1 MRYRC
6 WFLTFFLLLG
16 LGLPLIGEDSET
28 KTDAVRSLREERERI
43 LRYGVDSTM
52 IGLMDDLTKEKNN
65 QFNKI
70 IFEEAQSAMN
80 PEVGIRAFSLFI
92 ATEDRIAEDW
102 ALEILKDDDLYGVK
116 FLVAALGYLGEDL
129 PRRAGDEIVKLL
141 KHEERLVAQAAVT
154 ALGKSEDERYAEDLM
169 ALIDDR
175 YFHEDLKTTVITALG
190 DLKADA
196 ALELLTE
203 IVEDEE
209 EEKGLRW
216 RACQALGKIAHP
228 DSFIVIS
235 RLFADQDK
243 VLRTYATEA
252 LGHYL
257 TDDAEKYLIRALRD
271 SAWDVRVKAA
281 SQLGERKSTEAVS
294 PLIYMAESDPEL
306 VVKREAVKAL
316 GKIANT
322 ESLDFLQKLGS
333 STAGTNPQLWVL
345 AVEILVEKDFSRAF
359 EGLMKIVEQEWTK
372 ENSYFLNQI
381 GIHFSK
387 KEDAALSPV
396 FERFLGHK
404 EINIKLYGI
413 RGIGLNRFSELKERL
428 EEMTED
434 GQARVIR
441 QNALDALER
450 L

>member
-1 MRYRC
+1 MRQMILVL
-6 WFLTFFLLLG
+6 FLFILG
-16 LGLPLIGEDSET
+16 GFILPLTAEESEEN
-28 KTDAVRSLREERERI
+28 KEEVRSLREERERI
-43 LRYGVDSTM
+43 LRYGVDSSM
-52 IGLMDDLTKEKNN
+52 IGLMDDLTREKND
-65 QFNKI
+65 QFNTI

-80 PEVGIRAFSLFI
+80 PEVAIRAFSLFI

-102 ALEILKDDDLYGVK
+102 ALDILENDDLHRVK
-116 FLVAALGYLGEDL
+116 MLVAALGYLGEDL
-129 PRRAGDEIVKLL
+129 PRKAGDVIVELL
-141 KHEERLVAQAAVT
+141 KHEERLVAQAAVS

-169 ALIDDR
+169 ALIDDKF
-175 YFHEDLKTTVITALG
+175 FHEDLKTTVITALG
-190 DLKADA
+190 DLKAREA
-196 ALELLTE
+196 VELLTE
-203 IVEDEE
+203 MVEDEE

-228 DSFIVIS
+228 DSFQVLV

-243 VLRTYATEA
+243 TLRTYATEA
-252 LGHYL
+252 LGYYL
-257 TDDAEKYLIRALRD
+257 TDEAERYLIRALRD

-281 SQLGERKSTEAVS
+281 AQLGERKSTDAVA

-316 GKIANT
+316 GSIADPA
-322 ESLDFLQKLGS
+322 SLDFLGKLGS
-333 STAGTNPQLWVL
+333 STTGTNPQLWVQ

-359 EGLMKIVEQEWTK
+359 DDLMKIVEQEWTK
-372 ENSYFLNQI
+372 DNSYFLNQI
-381 GIHFSK
+381 GIQFSR

-396 FERFLGHK
+396 FERFLDHK

-413 RGIGLNRFSELKERL
+413 RGIGLNRFSRLKERL
-428 EEMTED
+428 EEMTGEE
-434 GQARVIR
+434 QARVIR